1 MERLSKNF
9 IWMAASNIVSSLF
22 SVVVF
27 IYLARTLEPAAFGY
41 FSYAFTIAFF
51 LANFIELGLSTY
63 GMREISLNRARVS
76 EYASEIV
83 SLRLLMSLILLIL
96 VFSVI
101 LLSGGL
107 TPVKILILEST
118 VVLFMFAFGLEWAFQ
133 GLEKMHMVFMSLAA
147 TSALQLGLIYIFIKG
162 PDDVFRVPMLYFVS
176 ALPIAAA
183 FLYRL
188 RFRLLVKIGDLKRM
202 FSYLASSLVIWLIS
216 IFAQVYSSLDIF
228 ILGLFR
234 DITEVGYFTI
244 ARRVTGGAT
253 LLMIFLANAL
263 LPRLSCTFGKENA
276 LFKEATNRFLILAI
290 ALSALLLLP
299 LIFLSDYIIIFTV
312 GKEYLA
318 ASMPLKIML
327 VGLVMVLFNL
337 PYSTG
342 LIACRFE
349 KDVLKQVSACAVL
362 SVVLNILLMP
372 RYGMIG
378 ASITFLFV
386 EAMALVWILWIY
398 NRKIRKEVER

>member
-1 MERLSKNF
+1 
-9 IWMAASNIVSSLF
+9 MAASNIVSSLF